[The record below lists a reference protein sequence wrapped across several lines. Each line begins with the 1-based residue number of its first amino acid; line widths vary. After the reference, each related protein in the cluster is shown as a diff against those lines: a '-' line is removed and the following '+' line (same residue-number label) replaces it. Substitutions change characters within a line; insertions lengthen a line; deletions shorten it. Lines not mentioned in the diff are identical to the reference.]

1 MIHYNTF
8 TLDNGLRVV
17 HSHDPQTAMVVVD
30 VLYDTG
36 SRDESPELTGMA
48 HLFEHLMFGGSVNVP
63 QFDSLLERA
72 GGTNNAATGNDFT
85 YFYDVVPAQNAEM
98 AFYLESDRMLSLA
111 FSPHSLEVQRNVV
124 IEEFKQT
131 TLNRPYGRTA
141 HHLLPMVF
149 GTHPYSWP
157 VIGREPGHIE
167 RVTMDD
173 VKDWFY
179 THYAPNNAI
188 LSVVGRISLEETK
201 RLAEKW
207 FGDIPARPV
216 GVRDLPVTPW
226 LTRPV
231 RKVVTDTVPQ
241 TALAMAWRMDAY
253 GQQGYLEADAI
264 TDILSAGT
272 SSRFYRRLVRGMD
285 LITAADAS
293 IAGFEHPGMLMA
305 SVRLDRDDDE
315 AVEEAIAIV
324 EREVRQLAEPG
335 NVSAYELQRT
345 KNRHEST
352 TTFDN
357 MNHISLAQ
365 NLARAV
371 YHGEDINEMEQAYR
385 ALTCEGI
392 ASTARK
398 LFIDHAPAI
407 LVTRPDKSAVLG

>member
-1 MIHYNTF
+1 MIPYNTF

-48 HLFEHLMFGGSVNVP
+48 HLFEHLMFGGSANVP
-63 QFDSLLERA
+63 EFDRLLEQA
-72 GGTNNAATGNDFT
+72 GGSNNAATSNDFT

-111 FSPHSLEVQRNVV
+111 FNPHSLEVQRNVV

-149 GTHPYSWP
+149 GSHPYSWP
-157 VIGREPGHIE
+157 VIGREPAHIS
-167 RVTMDD
+167 RVTMEN
-173 VKDWFY
+173 VKEWFY
-179 THYAPNNAI
+179 SHYAPNNAI
-188 LSVVGRISLEETK
+188 LAVVGRISLDETK
-201 RLAEKW
+201 RLVQKW
-207 FGDIPARPV
+207 FGDIPRRPV
-216 GVRDLPVTPW
+216 VQRRIADTPW
-226 LTRPV
+226 QTRPV
-231 RKVVTDTVPQ
+231 RKVITDTVPQ
-241 TALAMAWRMDAY
+241 TAVTMAWRMDAY
-253 GQQGYLEADAI
+253 GHQGYLEADAI

-272 SSRFYRRLVRGMD
+272 SSRFYRRLVCGND

-305 SVRLDRDDDE
+305 SVRLDRGDDK
-315 AVEEAIAIV
+315 AVDEAIAIV
-324 EREVRQLAEPG
+324 ENEVKQLADHG
-335 NVSAYELQRT
+335 NVSEYELQRT

-352 TTFDN
+352 STFEN
-357 MNHISLAQ
+357 INHINLAQ
-365 NLARAV
+365 NLARAL
-371 YHGEDINEMEQAYR
+371 YHGENINEMEAAYS

-392 ASTARK
+392 ADAARR

-407 LVTRPDKSAVLG
+407 LVTQPE

>member
-1 MIHYNTF
+1 MIPYNTF

-48 HLFEHLMFGGSVNVP
+48 HLFEHLMFGGSANVP
-63 QFDSLLERA
+63 EFDRLLEQA
-72 GGTNNAATGNDFT
+72 GGSNNAATSNDFT

-111 FSPHSLEVQRNVV
+111 FNPHSLEVQRNVV

-149 GTHPYSWP
+149 GSHPYSWP
-157 VIGREPGHIE
+157 VIGREPAHIS
-167 RVTMDD
+167 RVTMEN
-173 VKDWFY
+173 VKEWFY
-179 THYAPNNAI
+179 SHYAPNNAI
-188 LSVVGRISLEETK
+188 LAVVGRISLDETK
-201 RLAEKW
+201 RLVQKW
-207 FGDIPARPV
+207 FGDIPRRPV
-216 GVRDLPVTPW
+216 VQRRIADTPW
-226 LTRPV
+226 QTRPV
-231 RKVVTDTVPQ
+231 RKVITDTVPQ
-241 TALAMAWRMDAY
+241 TAVTMAWRMDAY
-253 GQQGYLEADAI
+253 GHQGYLEADAI

-272 SSRFYRRLVRGMD
+272 SSRFYRRLVCGND

-305 SVRLDRDDDE
+305 SVRLDRGDDK
-315 AVEEAIAIV
+315 AVDEAIAIV
-324 EREVRQLAEPG
+324 ENEVKQLADHG
-335 NVSAYELQRT
+335 NVSEYELQRT

-352 TTFDN
+352 STFEN
-357 MNHISLAQ
+357 INHINLAQ
-365 NLARAV
+365 NLARAL
-371 YHGEDINEMEQAYR
+371 YHGENINEMEAAYS

-392 ASTARK
+392 AATARQ

-407 LVTRPDKSAVLG
+407 LVTCPV

>member
-1 MIHYNTF
+1 MIGYNTF

-48 HLFEHLMFGGSVNVP
+48 HLFEHLMFGGSANVP
-63 QFDSLLERA
+63 DFDRKLEQA
-72 GGTNNAATGNDFT
+72 GGSNNAATSNDFT

-111 FSPHSLEVQRNVV
+111 FNPHSLEVQRNVV

-141 HHLLPMVF
+141 HHLLPMLF
-149 GTHPYSWP
+149 GSHPYGWP
-157 VIGREPGHIE
+157 VIGREPEHIS
-167 RVTMDD
+167 RVTMDN

-179 THYAPNNAI
+179 AHYAPNNAI
-188 LSVVGRISLEETK
+188 LSVVGRISLDETK
-201 RLAEKW
+201 RLAQKW
-207 FGDIPARPV
+207 FGDIPRRSVSERRIA
-216 GVRDLPVTPW
+216 DTPW
-226 LTRPV
+226 LEQPV
-231 RKVVTDTVPQ
+231 RKIVTDTVPQ
-241 TALAMAWRMDAY
+241 TALTMAWRMDGY
-253 GQQGYLEADAI
+253 GQPGYLEADAI

-272 SSRFYRRLVRGMD
+272 SSRFYRRLVCGND

-305 SVRLDRDDDE
+305 SVRLDRGDGE

-324 EREVRQLAEPG
+324 ENEVRQLADPG
-335 NVSAYELQRT
+335 NVSEYELQRT

-352 TTFDN
+352 STFEN
-357 MNHISLAQ
+357 INIIHRAQ
-365 NLARAV
+365 NLARAI
-371 YHGEDINEMEQAYR
+371 YHGENINEMEDAYR

-392 ASTARK
+392 AGTARR

-407 LVTRPDKSAVLG
+407 LVTRPV

>member
-1 MIHYNTF
+1 MIGYNTF

-63 QFDSLLERA
+63 DFDRMLEQA
-72 GGTNNAATGNDFT
+72 GGSNNAATSNDFT

-111 FSPHSLEVQRNVV
+111 FNPHSLEVQRNVV

-131 TLNRPYGRTA
+131 TLNRPYGQTA
-141 HHLLPMVF
+141 HHLLPLLF
-149 GTHPYSWP
+149 GSHPYGWP
-157 VIGREPGHIE
+157 VIGREPEHIS
-167 RVTMDD
+167 RVTMDN
-173 VKDWFY
+173 VKEWFY
-179 THYAPNNAI
+179 AHYAPNNAI
-188 LSVVGRISLEETK
+188 LSVVGRISLDETK
-201 RLAEKW
+201 RLAQKW
-207 FGDIPARPV
+207 FGDIPRR
-216 GVRDLPVTPW
+216 GVSERHIAGTPW
-226 LTRPV
+226 LRQPV

-241 TALAMAWRMDAY
+241 TALTMAWRMDGY
-253 GQQGYLEADAI
+253 GQPGYLEADAI

-272 SSRFYRRLVRGMD
+272 SSRFYRRLVCGND

-305 SVRLDRDDDE
+305 SVRLDRGDDA

-324 EREVRQLAEPG
+324 ENEMRQLAEPG
-335 NVSAYELQRT
+335 NVSEYELQRT

-352 TTFDN
+352 STFEN
-357 MNHISLAQ
+357 INIIHRAQ
-365 NLARAV
+365 NLARAI
-371 YHGEDINEMEQAYR
+371 YHGENINEMEEAYR
-385 ALTCEGI
+385 ALTREGI
-392 ASTARK
+392 AATARR

-407 LVTRPDKSAVLG
+407 IVTKPA